1 MTTRAALLL
10 FSCLLMACPE
20 GEPEI
25 VDLTVTLAPPEWGYQ
40 INTEPMRVEPY
51 SETFVCS
58 VVRIEPSEDELLVW
72 VDALESLASESSHHM
87 NVFLGRFSFLDAFLE
102 EGAFENTL
110 GVGLGTYDCADL
122 GNLMESAFPIFPS
135 QRTSQRITMPDGVGV
150 PLVAPLVLVVQQH
163 YLNLRKQ
170 PAIINAALNIERM
183 DPSDV
188 RDVGSLIFDDIPDLA
203 VPAGGQAVAAR
214 TCIMNRDVE
223 VALVSTHNHG
233 RGECATINRY
243 SAPSHSV
250 AVDPFFV
257 NKNWETPPIL
267 HFERETFSIAAG
279 DGVHWACHYRDRV
292 GADAVNDGT
301 AEGEMCVFAAVA
313 YPAARSVEDITETLA
328 GGDLLEVYDLLD
340 DVMASCDDYVEADS
354 PWPMTEAPNFDEPVD
369 TCADWD
375 QTESNVLD

>member
-1 MTTRAALLL
+1 M
-10 FSCLLMACPE
+10 
-20 GEPEI
+20 
-25 VDLTVTLAPPEWGYQ
+25 
-40 INTEPMRVEPY
+40 
-51 SETFVCS
+51 
-58 VVRIEPSEDELLVW
+58 
-72 VDALESLASESSHHM
+72 
-87 NVFLGRFSFLDAFLE
+87 
-102 EGAFENTL
+102 
-110 GVGLGTYDCADL
+110 
-122 GNLMESAFPIFPS
+122 
-135 QRTSQRITMPDGVGV
+135 
-150 PLVAPLVLVVQQH
+150 
-163 YLNLRKQ
+163 
-170 PAIINAALNIERM
+170 
-183 DPSDV
+183 

-354 PWPMTEAPNFDEPVD
+354 PWPMTQAPNFDEPVD